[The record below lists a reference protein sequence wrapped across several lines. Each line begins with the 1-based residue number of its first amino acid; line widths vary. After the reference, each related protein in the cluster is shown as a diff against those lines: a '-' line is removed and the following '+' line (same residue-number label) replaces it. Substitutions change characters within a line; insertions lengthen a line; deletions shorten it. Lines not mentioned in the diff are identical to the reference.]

1 MKTTIFHYLL
11 PLALLLDSSGLRA
24 QPIGQPTAPG
34 APVRYNVA
42 FPNAVHH
49 EARVTATFPDVPAG
63 QVLHLRMARSSPG
76 RYALHDFAKN
86 VYYTLATDGA
96 DKPLATTRPDP
107 YGWDIRAGA
116 DGTVRF
122 SYTLYGDRTD
132 GTYVGIDQQHAHL
145 NIPATLVYATGLENR
160 PAEVRFEMPA
170 TWKAA
175 TQLRP
180 GADKNTFTAPN
191 MAYLMDSPTSLGV
204 QQERDWQEGGSKI
217 EIRMLHG
224 GLNTE
229 LDEFMKSSQ
238 KLVREAKGIW
248 GELPKFDF
256 DRYTFIVNLLP
267 QANGDGMEH
276 RNSTSITN
284 SLPLGEENGPERVLG
299 TVAHEFFHAWNVER
313 LRPKSLEPFDL
324 NRANMSDELWFAEG
338 FTQYYGD
345 LMMVRAGI
353 IDEDTYYEQVSG
365 YVKARQNA
373 PGARYASAVDMS
385 RQAVFADAGV
395 SIDPTNRSNTYLS
408 YYVQGAGLALS
419 LDLQLRATKRTDL
432 DALMRAM
439 YEQFGKNQQNYAP
452 ATPYTLPDFQRVLG
466 EVARDTAF
474 AGRFV
479 RQYITGREAPR
490 FSENLLTAGLVVKPT
505 HVLGAALPR
514 QVRFENGQCII
525 ANATQIGSGLYRA
538 GLDRGDVLLTLDG
551 QELTDAGTLDGLM
564 RQHSPADMVLVKVRT
579 RGGVERT
586 AQLVL
591 TEDPNVEVVPGE
603 MVQTFN
609 LTQPQKD
616 VRANWLAS
624 RATPPNV
631 PLPKNVK
638 LKPIAPAGGARPL
651 PAKPGAKKK

>member
-1 MKTTIFHYLL
+1 MRTIIYEPLL
-11 PLALLLDSSGLRA
+11 AVTLLLAGAGALQA
-24 QPIGQPTAPG
+24 QPTAPG
-34 APVRYNVA
+34 APVRYSVA

-49 EARVTATFPDVPAG
+49 EARVTATFADVPAG
-63 QVLHLRMARSSPG
+63 QVLRVRMARSSPG
-76 RYALHDFAKN
+76 RYAVHDFAKN
-86 VYYTLATDGA
+86 IYYVLATDA
-96 DKPLATTRPDP
+96 TDRPLPTTKPDP
-107 YGWDIRAGA
+107 YGWDIKAGA

-122 SYTLYGDRTD
+122 NYTLYGDRTD

-145 NIPATLVYATGLENR
+145 NMPATLVYALGQENR
-160 PAEVRFEMPA
+160 AAEVKFEMPV

-204 QQERDWQEGGSKI
+204 QQERDWQEGESKI
-217 EIRMLHG
+217 EINMLHG
-224 GLNTE
+224 GLNAE
-229 LDEFMKSSQ
+229 LDEFMKSTQ
-238 KLVREAKGIW
+238 KLVREAKGVW

-256 DRYTFIVNLLP
+256 DRYTFIVNLMP
-267 QANGDGMEH
+267 QASGDGMEH

-284 SLPLGEENGPERVLG
+284 PTPLRAENGPEEVLG

-324 NRANMSDELWFAEG
+324 GRANMSDELWFAEG

-345 LMMVRAGI
+345 LLLARAGL
-353 IDEDTYYEQVSG
+353 IDEDMYYERIGG
-365 YVKARQNA
+365 YVNARLNA

-385 RQAVFADAGV
+385 RQAVFVDAGV

-432 DALMRAM
+432 DAFMRAM
-439 YEQFGKNQQNYAP
+439 WQQFGKNQKDYAP
-452 ATPYTLPDFQRVLG
+452 AKPYTIADFQRVLG
-466 EVARDTAF
+466 EVARDTMF

-479 RQYITGREAPR
+479 RQHITGREAPR
-490 FSENLLTAGLVVKPT
+490 FSEYLLTAGLVVKPT
-505 HVLGAALPR
+505 RVLGAALPR
-514 QVRFENGQCII
+514 QLRFENGQCIV
-525 ANATQIGSGLYRA
+525 ANATQINSGLYRA

-551 QELTDAGTLDGLM
+551 VSLTDAGTLDGLM
-564 RQHSPADMVLVKVRT
+564 RKHSPADLVLVKVRT

-603 MVQTFN
+603 MVQSFT

-631 PLPKNVK
+631 PLPKGVK
-638 LKPIAPAGGARPL
+638 LKPIAPAGGARPA
-651 PAKPGAKKK
+651 PAKPGARKK

>member
-1 MKTTIFHYLL
+1 MRTIIYEPLL
-11 PLALLLDSSGLRA
+11 AVTLLLAGAGALQA
-24 QPIGQPTAPG
+24 QPTAPG
-34 APVRYNVA
+34 APVRYSVA

-49 EARVTATFPDVPAG
+49 EARVTATFADVPAG
-63 QVLHLRMARSSPG
+63 QVLRVRMARSSPG
-76 RYALHDFAKN
+76 RYAVHDFAKN
-86 VYYTLATDGA
+86 IYYVLATDA
-96 DKPLATTRPDP
+96 TDRPLPTTKPDP
-107 YGWDIRAGA
+107 YGWDIKAGA

-122 SYTLYGDRTD
+122 NYTLYGDRTD

-145 NIPATLVYATGLENR
+145 NMPATLVYALGQENR
-160 PAEVRFEMPA
+160 AAEVKFEMPV

-204 QQERDWQEGGSKI
+204 QQERDWQEGESKI
-217 EIRMLHG
+217 EINMLHG
-224 GLNTE
+224 GLNAE
-229 LDEFMKSSQ
+229 LDEFMKSTQ
-238 KLVREAKGIW
+238 KLVREAKGVW

-256 DRYTFIVNLLP
+256 DRYTFIVNLMP
-267 QANGDGMEH
+267 QASGDGMEH

-284 SLPLGEENGPERVLG
+284 PTPLRAENGPEEVLG

-313 LRPKSLEPFDL
+313 LRPQSLEPFDL
-324 NRANMSDELWFAEG
+324 GRANMSDELWFAEG

-345 LMMVRAGI
+345 LLLARAGL
-353 IDEDTYYEQVSG
+353 IDEDMYYERIGG
-365 YVKARQNA
+365 YVNARLNA

-385 RQAVFADAGV
+385 RQAVFVDAGV

-432 DALMRAM
+432 DAFMRAM
-439 YEQFGKNQQNYAP
+439 WQQFGKNQKDYAP
-452 ATPYTLPDFQRVLG
+452 AKPYTIADFQRVLG
-466 EVARDTAF
+466 EVARDTMF

-479 RQYITGREAPR
+479 RQHITGREAPR

-505 HVLGAALPR
+505 RVLGAALPR
-514 QVRFENGQCII
+514 QVRFENGQCIV
-525 ANATQIGSGLYRA
+525 ANATQINSGLYRA

-551 QELTDAGTLDGLM
+551 VSLTDAGTLDGLM
-564 RQHSPADMVLVKVRT
+564 RKHSPADLVLVKVRT

-603 MVQTFN
+603 MVQSFT

-631 PLPKNVK
+631 PLPKGVK
-638 LKPIAPAGGARPL
+638 LKPIAPAGGARPA
-651 PAKPGAKKK
+651 PAKPGARKK